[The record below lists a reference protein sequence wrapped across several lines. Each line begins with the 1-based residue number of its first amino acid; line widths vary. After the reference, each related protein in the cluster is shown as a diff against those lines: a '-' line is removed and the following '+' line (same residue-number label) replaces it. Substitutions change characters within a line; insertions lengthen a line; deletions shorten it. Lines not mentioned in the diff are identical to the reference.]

1 MENIQKRIDSDFH
14 IPLFDTRILH
24 DCTCEGRTREDPVR
38 VLTAVKVFEHRVFLP
53 VRWEIPGGREG
64 GISTCPVAAACYLG
78 TQEGDKSG
86 AKSDLKA

>member
-14 IPLFDTRILH
+14 IPLFDTRILP
-24 DCTCEGRTREDPVR
+24 DGTCEGSTREVPVS

-53 VRWEIPGGREG
+53 ERWEIPGGREG
-64 GISTCPVAAACYLG
+64 GISTCPGAAACYLG